1 MGHEHLVFGSFR
13 LDPVARKL
21 WHGEREI
28 KLQPRP
34 LAVLLYLAWRPG
46 QVVPKEELLK
56 QVWQGTY
63 VTKTALK
70 VCIRAIRKALEDE
83 VTQPRYLETVGWEGY
98 RFLTQ
103 VVSSQYS
110 VVSSREET
118 RGWRLEARS
127 SSPLAPGPQHPT
139 PSLVGRETELAQ
151 LHQWLAKAMNGERQV
166 VFVTGEPGIGKTTL
180 VDAFLFG
187 VRSPEEFG
195 VEEKEESQK
204 SKVKGQKAKIPD
216 LSPAPSPQP
225 LAPVFIG
232 RGQCLEQYGEGEP
245 YLPVLEALGQMCR
258 GPDGLRVVSGLA
270 QYAPTWLVQMPA
282 LVSAEEVEVLQR
294 KVAGATRKR
303 MLREMAEALEA
314 LTAERALVLVLEDLH
329 WSDHSTVELLAYLAQ
344 RREPAKLLVVGTY
357 RPTDVVAR
365 QHPLKGIKQELS
377 AHGDCTELRVELLT
391 RAAVEEYVATRLAP
405 GTVPAAFP
413 TLIYHHTDGNAL
425 FMVSVVEYCLQH
437 GLLTQDGGQWHL
449 QVKAEALEV
458 PESVHQMIAKQVD
471 RLTADEQRVLELASV
486 AGSEF
491 AVASLATALHSDLAA
506 VEKTCEELAHK
517 SHFLQ
522 EAGVAEWPDGTLSG
536 RYTFRHV
543 LYQHVVYERIAE
555 VRRVRLH
562 RLIGER
568 QEQAYGARAK
578 ELAAELAVHFERG
591 RDDWRAVR
599 YLRQA
604 AENAVRRYAHVEAI
618 AALQNALLHVEG
630 LPADER
636 DRQRLELLLPLA
648 FSLSILGRFREIL
661 DLLLAHREHLE
672 RLQEPPLAG
681 PYYFRLGLTY
691 SYLGNHEQAAQN
703 AHHAIEEATRC
714 NDESTMG
721 KAHYVLAL
729 TSFWTGQSLQGV
741 DHGRQAVALL
751 ERTEEQNWLGLAHW
765 ILGLNYLLLGEFAPA
780 LEAEERTRT
789 IAEAIADPR
798 LQSFA
803 AWSSGWIYAVRGDW
817 EAGIE
822 ACQRGLERSPDP
834 VNTAGA
840 LSYTGYAY
848 LEKGD
853 PAQAIL
859 LLEQS
864 VQQFGQLRMRQS
876 QGRVL
881 AWLSEA
887 YFLNGDLE
895 KARALAIQGLATS
908 REVQSRW
915 GIGWAQRVLGRIAQ
929 TSGTLAEAET
939 HLTEALQTFASM
951 PARFEVGRTHL
962 ALAELAHAQGNQKA
976 VATHLKEAHHLFKA
990 LQAPKHLEQT
1000 EHLVK
1005 VLGLSLA
1012 VDVPP

>member
-1 MGHEHLVFGSFR
+1 MTTEQLLFPPFR
-13 LDPVARKL
+13 LDISGGRL
-21 WHGEREI
+21 WRDDHV
-28 KLQPRP
+28 LALRP
-34 LAVLLYLAWRPG
+34 KTFAVLCYLLEHPG
-46 QVVPKEELLK
+46 KLITNDELLK
-56 QVWQGTY
+56 AVWSD
-63 VTKTALK
+63 VVVDESMPRL
-70 VCIRAIRKALEDE
+70 CIRELRQALGDDAKQPRFIE
-83 VTQPRYLETVGWEGY
+83 TQPRRGY
-98 RFLTQ
+98 RFIGK
-103 VVSSQYS
+103 VASSQYS
-110 VVSSREET
+110 VVSSPALPT
-118 RGWRLEARS
+118 QS
-127 SSPLAPGPQHPT
+127 SALSPQLAV
-139 PSLVGRETELAQ
+139 LVGREAELAQ
-151 LHQWLAKAMNGERQV
+151 LHEWWEKARTGERQV
-166 VFVTGEPGIGKTTL
+166 VFITGEPGIGKTTL
-180 VDAFLFG
+180 VDAFLSG
-187 VRSPEEFG
+187 VRSREEFG
-195 VEEKEESQK
+195 VQNSEPRTQNPE
-204 SKVKGQKAKIPD
+204 
-216 LSPAPSPQP
+216 LPSTPG
-225 LAPVFIG
+225 LWLG

-258 GPDGLRVVSGLA
+258 GPDGRQVVLVLA

-282 LVSAEEVEVLQR
+282 LVNAEEVDALQR
-294 KVAGATRKR
+294 KVAGATRER
-303 MLREMAEALEA
+303 MLREMAEAFEA

-329 WSDHSTVELLAYLAQ
+329 WSDHSTVELLVYLA
-344 RREPAKLLVVGTY
+344 RRRAPARLLVIGTY
-357 RPTDVVAR
+357 RPTDVVVR
-365 QHPLKGIKQELS
+365 EHPLKGIKQELHV
-377 AHGDCTELRVELLT
+377 HGQCAELGLELLT
-391 RAAVEEYVATRLAP
+391 EENVAEYVAGRFAEGMRACAPELARL
-405 GTVPAAFP
+405 V
-413 TLIYHHTDGNAL
+413 YRRTDGNAL
-425 FMVSVVEYCLQH
+425 FMVNLVNE
-437 GLLTQDGGQWHL
+437 LLTQRMIVQREGRWELKGMVAD
-449 QVKAEALEV
+449 LEIGI
-458 PESVHQMIAKQVD
+458 PSSLRQFLERQLD
-471 RLTADEQRVLELASV
+471 RLSSPEREVLAAASV
-486 AGSEF
+486 VGIGFSAA
-491 AVASLATALHSDLAA
+491 AVGAALDTETMHVEERCADLARR
-506 VEKTCEELAHK
+506 E
-517 SHFLQ
+517 HFLRH
-522 EAGVAEWPDGTLSG
+522 GGMMEWPDGTVASCY
-536 RYTFRHV
+536 RFTHAMYQEV
-543 LYQHVVYERIAE
+543 LYERIPTG
-555 VRRVRLH
+555 RRMELH
-562 RLIGER
+562 RRIGER
-568 QEQAYGARAK
+568 EEHAYGARAG
-578 ELAAELAVHFERG
+578 EIAAELAVHFERG
-591 RDDWRAVR
+591 RDDWRAVQ
-599 YLRQA
+599 YLQQA

-672 RLQEPPLAG
+672 RLQEPTLAG

-729 TSFWTGQSLQGV
+729 TSFWAGQPLQGV
-741 DHGRQAVALL
+741 DHGWQAVALL

-834 VNTAGA
+834 VTTAGA

-864 VQQFGQLRMRQS
+864 VQQFGQFRMRQS
-876 QGRVL
+876 QGRVI

-887 YFLNGDLE
+887 YLLNGDLE
-895 KARALAIQGLATS
+895 KARELAIQGLATS

-939 HLTEALQTFASM
+939 HLIEALQTFASM

-976 VATHLKEAHHLFKA
+976 VATHLNEAHHLFKA

-1012 VDVPP
+1012 VDALP